1 MRLRPT
7 VHASIMKILG
17 RNNSLTAFW
26 LASINIDEGLEW
38 TDQKEAQMTIKKRI
52 RHSTGSTGARRSTDS
67 RGSTGSTGSAGSAGS
82 AGWILSVTLTVG
94 FFQCPAF
101 ASNWYPKSADP
112 YPGTAF
118 HCDLKGL
125 PPDMP
130 GIKTEDREFIDHS
143 CAVLLKCAQEKE
155 LMLTALNNNK
165 GTQALPRYEKAVR
178 EQLEKL
184 KTVSPPSGLEP
195 FKADV
200 IKAIS
205 LQIDFFRK
213 AVKAKEAKTDINSI
227 MSMPEGKQASQ
238 YLFAAWD
245 EIQRRYLFFWGGS
258 SKDCIYHHLCAFDLF

>member
-1 MRLRPT
+1 
-7 VHASIMKILG
+7 
-17 RNNSLTAFW
+17 
-26 LASINIDEGLEW
+26 
-38 TDQKEAQMTIKKRI
+38 MTIKEQI
-52 RHSTGSTGARRSTDS
+52 RRSA
-67 RGSTGSTGSAGSAGS
+67 RG
-82 AGWILSVTLTVG
+82 ILFVSLTMS
-94 FFQCPAF
+94 FPCNPA
-101 ASNWYPKSADP
+101 AANNWYPKSADP

-130 GIKTEDREFIDHS
+130 GIKPEDREFIDHA

-165 GTQALPRYEKAVR
+165 GEQALPRYEKAVR

-200 IKAIS
+200 VKAIS

-213 AVKAKEAKTDINSI
+213 AVKAKAAKEDINRI
-227 MSMPEGKQASQ
+227 MAIPEGKQASQ

-245 EIQRRYLFFWGGS
+245 EIQRRYLFFWGGT
-258 SKDCIYHHLCAFDLF
+258 SKDCIFHHLCAFDLF

>member
-1 MRLRPT
+1 MRT
-7 VHASIMKILG
+7 KKGIT
-17 RNNSLTAFW
+17 NS
-26 LASINIDEGLEW
+26 
-38 TDQKEAQMTIKKRI
+38 
-52 RHSTGSTGARRSTDS
+52 AR
-67 RGSTGSTGSAGSAGS
+67 
-82 AGWILSVTLTVG
+82 WILSVSLTIG
-94 FFQCPAF
+94 SLYCPAI

-118 HCDLKGL
+118 HCELKGL
-125 PPDMP
+125 PADMP
-130 GIKTEDREFIDHS
+130 GIKPEDREFIDHA

-165 GTQALPRYEKAVR
+165 GAQALPRYEKVLR

-200 IKAIS
+200 VKAIS
-205 LQIDFFRK
+205 LQMDFFQK
-213 AVKAKEAKTDINSI
+213 AVKAKANKVEMYSI
-227 MSMPEGKQASQ
+227 MGMPEGKQASQ